1 MNFKESI
8 ELNFKE
14 YSKALANDIQDQHH
28 RKSNLEIG
36 KGMILNIQ
44 RKGKKLLIN
53 ETELH
58 EYMDTKILEITRFV
72 SSVILA
78 LVVITILTIIN
89 IFKGGDI
96 FLYALILLPL
106 IGRRYA
112 NDMILKWLRNKFQEL
127 IGM

>member
-1 MNFKESI
+1 MVNE
-8 ELNFKE
+8 
-14 YSKALANDIQDQHH
+14 IQKQYH

-44 RKGKKLLIN
+44 RKGNKLLIK

-58 EYMDTKILEITRFV
+58 TYMDTKIQEITRFV
-72 SSVILA
+72 SSVTLA
-78 LVVITILTIIN
+78 LVVITILSIIT

-96 FLYALILLPL
+96 FLYLLIALPL

>member
-1 MNFKESI
+1 M
-8 ELNFKE
+8 
-14 YSKALANDIQDQHH
+14 
-28 RKSNLEIG
+28 G

-53 ETELH
+53 ETELY

-72 SSVILA
+72 SSVTLA

-89 IFKGGDI
+89 IMKAGDI
-96 FLYALILLPL
+96 YLYLLIALPL
-106 IGRRYA
+106 IGRMFA
-112 NDMILKWLRNKFQEL
+112 NDMISKWLRKKFQEL

>member
-14 YSKALANDIQDQHH
+14 YSKALVSEIQDQYH

>member
-1 MNFKESI
+1 M
-8 ELNFKE
+8 
-14 YSKALANDIQDQHH
+14 
-28 RKSNLEIG
+28 G
-36 KGMILNIQ
+36 KDMILNIQ
-44 RKGKKLLIN
+44 RKGSKLLIK

-58 EYMDTKILEITRFV
+58 AYMDTKIQEITRFV
-72 SSVILA
+72 SSVTLA
-78 LVVITILTIIN
+78 LVVITILSIIT

-96 FLYALILLPL
+96 FLYLLIALPL

>member
-1 MNFKESI
+1 M
-8 ELNFKE
+8 
-14 YSKALANDIQDQHH
+14 
-28 RKSNLEIG
+28 G

-58 EYMDTKILEITRFV
+58 AYMDTKIQEITRWA

-78 LVVITILTIIN
+78 LVVITILAIIN
-89 IFKGGDI
+89 ILKAGDI
-96 FLYALILLPL
+96 YLYGLIVLPL
-106 IGRRYA
+106 IGRVYA
-112 NDMILKWLRNKFQEL
+112 NDMISNWLRKKFQEL